1 MSGERKTKLHTFL
14 DAVVANG
21 AGTALDVSDF
31 DEIMVFVGAPA
42 AATATIKCRGSIAAS
57 DLSAANWAAAAS
69 NVVQHDGVL
78 MQSIEDGT
86 TLVEGDTGI
95 ALAAASHNKLYSLN
109 VSLLRQLNFVVSGWS
124 AGAISV
130 LAYGVRKVR

>member
-14 DAVVANG
+14 SAVVADG

-42 AATATIKCRGSIAAS
+42 ASTATIKARGSIAAS
-57 DLSAANWAAAAS
+57 DLSDANWEAAAS
-69 NVVQHDGVL
+69 NLVQHDGIL
-78 MQSIEDGT
+78 MQSVEDGT
-86 TLVEGDTGI
+86 TLIEGDTGVV
-95 ALAAASHNKLYSLN
+95 LAGAAHNKLYSLN
-109 VSLLRQLNFVVSGWS
+109 VSLLRQLNFVVSGWG
-124 AGAISV
+124 AGAITV